1 MSDST
6 AAAPRSKAASVYRGV
21 PWQILCVGIISLLAP
36 GLWNGAQSLG
46 AGGALEPYLVNA
58 GNSIVFSLMGL
69 GCILAPVLVN
79 KLGVKR
85 VLILGSL
92 GWSIYTA
99 ALYQNNR
106 YGTEWF
112 VILGAVICGVSA
124 GFYWASEGAILLSY
138 PEPHMRA
145 RMLAVWLFFKNS
157 GQIIAGA
164 INLATNVK
172 NAKGGKVNYKTLIS
186 FIALQ
191 VFAVPVAF
199 LVSGPEKVKRSDGS
213 SITLP
218 NQTSTKEQ
226 FRLLWRTVSSKK
238 VGLLLPIFFASWFYW
253 GLASSHLTLYYSVRA
268 RALASFL
275 SAICGVVMTTLLGF
289 FLDNQRIALVT
300 RVRVGGAAVFT
311 LFLGMLVWALV
322 IQHEFEAKNPGKLDW
337 TSAGFGRGFGMY
349 VMLNAAG
356 NALQNYLYWIMSLLA
371 AGDVSTAT
379 RYAGLLRG
387 IESWGQCCAFGINSS
402 KFSLLYTVV
411 INLVFYVVS
420 LPFALV
426 TLLKVGVVEG
436 YAYALRQAIAKA
448 VVAYVAKYEDAAS
461 ALEVRKVLV
470 AYDRSLLVAD
480 PRRCEPK
487 KFGGKGARS
496 RYQKSYR

>member
-1 MSDST
+1 MSDSA
-6 AAAPRSKAASVYRGV
+6 AAAPAPPTRLAIFYRSVTF
-21 PWQILCVGIISLLAP
+21 QILCVGVISLLAP

-79 KLGVKR
+79 KLGVKGT
-85 VLILGSL
+85 LILGSL
-92 GWSIYTA
+92 GWSVYTA
-99 ALYQNNR
+99 SLYQNNR

-112 VILGAVICGVSA
+112 VILGAVICGISA

-138 PEPHMRA
+138 PEPHLRA

-164 INLATNVK
+164 INLGTNI
-172 NAKGGKVNYKTLIS
+172 NRSTGGKVNYKTLIS

-199 LVSGPEKVKRSDGS
+199 LVSGPNKVRRGDGS
-213 SITLP
+213 RITLP

-226 FRLLWRTVSSKK
+226 FRLLWKTVTTKK

-268 RALASFL
+268 RALASLL
-275 SAICGVVMTTLLGF
+275 SAIAGVVATTLLGF
-289 FLDNQRIALVT
+289 FLDSQRIALVT
-300 RVRVGGAAVFT
+300 RVRAGGAVVFT
-311 LFLGMLVWALV
+311 VFAGMLVWALV
-322 IQHEFEAKNPGKLDW
+322 IQNDFTKHNPGKLDW
-337 TSAGFGRGFGMY
+337 TSPGFGRGFGMY

-371 AGDVSTAT
+371 SGDVSTAT

-387 IESWGQCCAFGINSS
+387 IESWGQCAAFGINSS

-411 INLVFYVVS
+411 INLVFYAVS

-426 TLLKVGVVEG
+426 TLAKVGVVEG
-436 YAYALRQAIAKA
+436 YGGPGDEARQEQAVEEEVAGSEEEGKA
-448 VVAYVAKYEDAAS
+448 SVDEKVSVDGSRAG
-461 ALEVRKVLV
+461 EV
-470 AYDRSLLVAD
+470 
-480 PRRCEPK
+480 
-487 KFGGKGARS
+487 
-496 RYQKSYR
+496 

>member
-1 MSDST
+1 MSELAS
-6 AAAPRSKAASVYRGV
+6 AAPRSKAAIFFRSVTF
-21 PWQILCVGIISLLAP
+21 QILCVGIISLLAP

-69 GCILAPVLVN
+69 GCITAPVLVN
-79 KLGVKR
+79 KLGVKTT
-85 VLILGSL
+85 LILGSL
-92 GWSIYTA
+92 GWSVYTA
-99 ALYQNNR
+99 SLYQNNR

-112 VILGAVICGVSA
+112 VILGAVVCGISA

-138 PEPHMRA
+138 PEPHLRA

-164 INLATNVK
+164 INLGTNIHRST
-172 NAKGGKVNYKTLIS
+172 GGKVNYKTLIS

-191 VFAVPVAF
+191 VFAIPVAF
-199 LVSGPEKVKRSDGS
+199 LVSGPSKVRRGDGS
-213 SITLP
+213 KITLP

-226 FRLLWRTVSSKK
+226 FRLLWRTVSTKK

-268 RALASFL
+268 RALASLL
-275 SAICGVVMTTLLGF
+275 SAIAGVVATTALGF
-289 FLDNQRIALVT
+289 FLDSQRVALVT
-300 RVRVGGAAVFT
+300 RVRAGGAVVFT
-311 LFLGMLVWALV
+311 VFAGMLIWALV
-322 IQHEFEAKNPGKLDW
+322 IQNDFTKHNPGKLDW
-337 TSAGFGRGFGMY
+337 TSPGFGRGFGMY

-356 NALQNYLYWIMSLLA
+356 NALQNYLYWVMSLLA

-387 IESWGQCCAFGINSS
+387 VESWGQCAAFGINSS

-411 INLVFYVVS
+411 INLVFYAVS

-426 TLLKVGVVEG
+426 TLAKVGVAEG
-436 YAYALRQAIAKA
+436 YGGREGEGEGEGEGRDKRAEGVEADEEGKESDEEKVSR
-448 VVAYVAKYEDAAS
+448 EDS
-461 ALEVRKVLV
+461 RTSEV
-470 AYDRSLLVAD
+470 
-480 PRRCEPK
+480 
-487 KFGGKGARS
+487 
-496 RYQKSYR
+496 